1 MLHTER
7 AAHLLHWRVTL
18 AHLLHLLHLFYVTL
32 ASQGSELLFAMCIG
46 YTFRA
51 TPLNVLYHSA
61 CIPTSY
67 LLAC

>member
-7 AAHLLHWRVTL
+7 AA
-18 AHLLHLLHLFYVTL
+18 HLFYVTL